1 MAMRPTGCFR
11 CCCSSLAPLLRRAGR
26 LLANPVKFGDPA
38 KATTP
43 RRASELGAHTQAIL
57 EELGM
62 EERPSE

>member
-1 MAMRPTGCFR
+1 MLPAMFR
-11 CCCSSLAPLLRRAGR
+11 ASLTPLLLPAGR

-38 KATTP
+38 KATIP
-43 RRASELGAHTQAIL
+43 GRASELGAHTQAIL